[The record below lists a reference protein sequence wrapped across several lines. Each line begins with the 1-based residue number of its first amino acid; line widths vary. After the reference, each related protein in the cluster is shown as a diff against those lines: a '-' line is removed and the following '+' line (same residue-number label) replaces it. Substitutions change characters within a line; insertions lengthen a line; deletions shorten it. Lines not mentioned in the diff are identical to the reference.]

1 MADVKENET
10 LRERL
15 KKKRVPVADIG
26 KFLAYERQAR
36 QAEQAAVA
44 SAQRQ
49 GKNKPSTPVT
59 DNDDDTIYTLFVKYY
74 DMGVLIDG
82 VNCVITGRAMAMVT
96 FHGYKN
102 KVRKTYPSAKFDVQL
117 MREGDTFSVAKKSG
131 RVEYDH
137 AIADAFSEKPIIGAY
152 CVITIDDNQYF
163 EALNKKDFDNM
174 AAGSKMSYLWA
185 KWDSEFWLKS
195 VIKRACK
202 RHFYDIVEEID
213 KNDNEVYGQSDKPAV
228 PSMDLEAEVKKCR
241 TFDEMQE
248 FLNNLAPADKI
259 LAQPFIDAQME
270 IIEA

>member
-1 MADVKENET
+1 MAEVKENET
-10 LRERL
+10 LRDRL

-26 KFLAYERQAR
+26 KFLAYERQAK

-49 GKNKPSTPVT
+49 GKSKPSTPVT
-59 DNDDDTIYTLFVKYY
+59 DNDDDTLYTLFVKYY

-117 MREGDTFSVAKKSG
+117 MREGDTFKISKQDGQVH
-131 RVEYDH
+131 YTHD
-137 AIADAFSEKPIIGAY
+137 IADAFSEKAIIGAY
-152 CVITIDDNQYF
+152 CVISIDGKDYF
-163 EALNKKDFDNM
+163 EGLNKKDFDNM

-228 PSMDLEAEVKKCR
+228 PSQDLETAVKACK
-241 TFDEMQE
+241 TFDDMQE
-248 FLNNLAPADKI
+248 LLNNLSPADKI
-259 LAQPFIDAQME
+259 LAQPYIDAQME